1 MIRDQQRY
9 SAEFGWG
16 WARWV
21 GGLSLKPYGKDA
33 SFVTECLNCHR
44 PLDKSD
50 HTFTFPLADTLGLYN
65 GADLLADTVA
75 ARPLIGKVITTLV
88 DTRAKTMS
96 TLYGNDTAVLRARS
110 GQPYP
115 SGAVVWLVTWSQRE
129 DPHWFGGRIPKGLE
143 SVEVV
148 HFGAGGLPEY
158 SRFEGVVPTKKT
170 VAADVEALRVK
181 YIVGKKASVI
191 P

>member
-1 MIRDQQRY
+1 MIRDEQKY
-9 SAEFGWG
+9 SAAFGWG

-21 GGLSLKPYGKDA
+21 GGLALKPYGKDA

-44 PLDKSD
+44 PLDKTD
-50 HTFTFPLADTLGLYN
+50 HTFTFPLIDTLGLYDQ
-65 GADLLADTVA
+65 AALLGDSVDGH
-75 ARPLIGKVITTLV
+75 PLRGKVITSFV
-88 DTRAKTMS
+88 YTRAGTMS
-96 TLYGNDTAVLRARS
+96 TLYGNDLAVQRARS
-110 GQPYP
+110 GQTYP
-115 SGAVVWLVTWSQRE
+115 AGAVVSLVTWSQRD

-148 HFGAGGLPEY
+148 RFGADGVPVY
-158 SRFEGVVPTKKT
+158 SRFEGVVLTKRA
-170 VAADVEALRVK
+170 VAADVAGRRMQ